1 MGGREAKPLGP
12 LYAAYPAV
20 GASGIGAGGQDAAF
34 QAARGAA
41 REPDTR
47 RGEAPTLGS
56 PTAMNILNVLDRR
69 DIHGYL
75 RACNSR
81 GDLMTAAQAR
91 RPTSQSAAKMAS
103 PAAADLISMFA
114 QRNPKSSRGDL
125 TEVGKLVAEFSVTA
139 ANLSPA
145 ARKRLIARKERFKKL
160 IVEIAAEPE
169 AAAQPLKLIAKAA
182 AEVSHGAGLG
192 RVLSPE
198 AGKARIAE
206 YATPTKV
213 EDWAGPLAGPTE
225 LERDFGVARSTLH
238 TWQKQGAV
246 IGLLVGVRKHAFPT
260 EQFVDG
266 RPVTGLAAIVAA
278 IRDPRAAWLWLREP
292 NPGFAGVTPLTRLK
306 AGATDKVVEMA
317 RSNFADA

>member
-1 MGGREAKPLGP
+1 
-12 LYAAYPAV
+12 
-20 GASGIGAGGQDAAF
+20 
-34 QAARGAA
+34 
-41 REPDTR
+41 
-47 RGEAPTLGS
+47 
-56 PTAMNILNVLDRR
+56 
-69 DIHGYL
+69 
-75 RACNSR
+75 
-81 GDLMTAAQAR
+81 
-91 RPTSQSAAKMAS
+91 MAS

-125 TEVGKLVAEFSVTA
+125 AEVGKLVAEFSATA

-145 ARKRLIARKERFKKL
+145 ARRRLIARKERFKKL
-160 IVEIAAEPE
+160 IAEIAAEPE
-169 AAAQPLKLIAKAA
+169 AATPKPLKLVAKAA
-182 AEVSHGAGLG
+182 AAVSQGGGLG
-192 RVLSPE
+192 PMLSPE
-198 AGKARIAE
+198 EGRARIAE

-278 IRDPRAAWLWLREP
+278 IGDPRAAWLWLREP

-306 AGATDKVVEMA
+306 AGATGKVVEMA

>member
-1 MGGREAKPLGP
+1 MA
-12 LYAAYPAV
+12 
-20 GASGIGAGGQDAAF
+20 
-34 QAARGAA
+34 
-41 REPDTR
+41 
-47 RGEAPTLGS
+47 
-56 PTAMNILNVLDRR
+56 
-69 DIHGYL
+69 
-75 RACNSR
+75 
-81 GDLMTAAQAR
+81 AAQAR
-91 RPTSQSAAKMAS
+91 RPTGQSAAKMTS
-103 PAAADLISMFA
+103 PAAADLISLFV
-114 QRNPKSSRGDL
+114 QRNPKAPRSDL
-125 TEVGKLVAEFSVTA
+125 TEVSKLVAEFSATA

-145 ARKRLIARKERFKKL
+145 ARKRLISHKERLKKL
-160 IVEIAAEPE
+160 VVEISAEPE
-169 AAAQPLKLIAKAA
+169 AAPQPVKLVAKST
-182 AEVSHGAGLG
+182 AEASQGAGLG
-192 RVLSPE
+192 KVLSAE
-198 AGKARIAE
+198 EGRARIAE

-292 NPGFAGVTPLTRLK
+292 NPGLAGATPLVRLK

-317 RSNFADA
+317 HANFVGA